1 MGKVNLTINDELERE
16 FREVAY
22 REKGM
27 KKGFLTDA
35 IEEAIRVWLEYVKS
49 KETDKG
55 KVMHGLLNIMST
67 PSSTPSTS
75 GSGTTTP
82 TVTQKSTHA
91 DKSTRLRKK

>member
-35 IEEAIRVWLEYVKS
+35 IEESIRVWLEYVKS

-55 KVMHGLLNIMST
+55 RVMQGLLNIMST

-75 GSGTTTP
+75 GGTTS
-82 TVTQKSTHA
+82 TVTQKSTRA
-91 DKSTRLRKK
+91 DKSTGLRKK